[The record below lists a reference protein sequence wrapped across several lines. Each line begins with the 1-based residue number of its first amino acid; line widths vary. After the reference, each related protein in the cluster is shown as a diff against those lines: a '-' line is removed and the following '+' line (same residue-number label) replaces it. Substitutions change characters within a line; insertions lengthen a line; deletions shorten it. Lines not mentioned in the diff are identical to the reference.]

1 MLFFLCPLGEL
12 IYHLGSSVPLRS
24 ARRFLSL
31 LIGVLRR
38 PGHVTDA
45 LVGNGGEASWSG
57 AYWWLSKGKW
67 SHLSLARKKAGL
79 VSQIRTKRCYLS
91 VDDTVVY
98 RSSRIAPGTKI
109 HHEHSSKSNRPRF
122 VNGQCLVFLIGTFFV
137 PGLGTIPIPLL
148 SRLTPTIGN
157 TGKLKAVKVI
167 WRVLKRQFRHV
178 STYVLMDAWFMRR
191 TLIESFIAD
200 GVHVIG
206 QVRIDTA
213 LFDMPPTK
221 GHSKRGRPRKYG
233 ARVRVND
240 VKFKHQQ
247 MFLYNREYIVHYY
260 DKIVVA
266 RFLGGRTVKA
276 VWSMLEDPETGEVR
290 KLRLLLSTD
299 HALTALEV
307 IDGYARRWAIESF
320 FHQVK
325 HRWGLQKAW
334 QQRRQTF
341 SRWVQILCTA
351 YFIPAYLII
360 TNTAYAEKL
369 VEPNP
374 WRVNAAGKVK
384 LTVGLL
390 QDGLAK
396 FFATSKIV
404 AKVIEVLKNYAAIE
418 AAKQREQLKFAA

>member
-1 MLFFLCPLGEL
+1 
-12 IYHLGSSVPLRS
+12 
-24 ARRFLSL
+24 
-31 LIGVLRR
+31 
-38 PGHVTDA
+38 
-45 LVGNGGEASWSG
+45 
-57 AYWWLSKGKW
+57 
-67 SHLSLARKKAGL
+67 
-79 VSQIRTKRCYLS
+79 
-91 VDDTVVY
+91 
-98 RSSRIAPGTKI
+98 
-109 HHEHSSKSNRPRF
+109 
-122 VNGQCLVFLIGTFFV
+122 
-137 PGLGTIPIPLL
+137 
-148 SRLTPTIGN
+148 
-157 TGKLKAVKVI
+157 
-167 WRVLKRQFRHV
+167 
-178 STYVLMDAWFMRR
+178 MDAWFMRR